1 MTHRRDLLTA
11 AAAVPWALAPFA
23 ATAQP
28 TWPSRPVRFVVGFP
42 AGGTSDVL
50 TRLLQPRLA
59 ELLGQ
64 PAIVENRPGAGT
76 VLATDLV
83 AKAPADGHT
92 FLNVANSFT
101 INATLVRDPPF
112 DARRD
117 FTGIASLGFNPHVL
131 VAAPN
136 FAPRTVAE
144 VVAAARAAPGRL
156 TYASFGNG
164 TSGHLGGESFKQ
176 AAGVDIQHVPYRGG
190 APALADLM
198 GGQVQLMFANLPEA
212 LPILRENRIRAIA
225 LADAARAPVLPD
237 VPTFAE
243 AGVPGVVSNS
253 WFGVVA
259 RAEVPAPIADRMH
272 DAITAILGEP
282 DTIARFRQLGVE
294 PRPMTRAAFGAMLRT
309 EFERNARIVRDAG
322 ITAD

>member
-1 MTHRRDLLTA
+1 MTRRRTLL
-11 AAAVPWALAPFA
+11 AAAVAGTAAPSGGA
-23 ATAQP
+23 RAQP
-28 TWPSRPVRFVVGFP
+28 AWPSRPVRFVVGFP

-50 TRLLQPRLA
+50 TRLLQPRLS

-64 PAIVENRPGAGT
+64 PVVVENRPGAGT

-83 AKAPADGHT
+83 AKAPADGYT
-92 FLNVANSFT
+92 VLNVANSFT
-101 INATLVRDPPF
+101 INAALVRNPPF

-117 FTGIASLGFNPHVL
+117 FAGIASLGFNPHVL

-144 VVAAARAAPGRL
+144 VVAAARTAPGRL

-190 APALADLM
+190 TPALADLM

-212 LPILRENRIRAIA
+212 LPLIRENRIRPIA
-225 LADAARAPVLPD
+225 VADAARAPVLPD
-237 VPTFAE
+237 VPTFDE

-259 RAEVPAPIADRMH
+259 RAEVPPAVADRMH
-272 DAITAILGEP
+272 GAITAVLGEP
-282 DTIARFRQLGVE
+282 DTVSRFRQLGVA
-294 PRPMTRAAFGAMLRT
+294 PRPMARDAFGATLRA
-309 EFERNARIVRDAG
+309 EFERNARVVRDAG